1 MRRRRRGETMRR
13 RQFRC
18 LSWETQPCFV
28 ALPYQRPYNCLFG
41 FAVKKKKTSR
51 FLLATVPHAP
61 QHYLFA
67 SKSTGLD
74 DFKPLDLRDEAYVR
88 WRCVLT
94 DFTSSFQRRD
104 KPIVFF

>member
-1 MRRRRRGETMRR
+1 
-13 RQFRC
+13 
-18 LSWETQPCFV
+18 
-28 ALPYQRPYNCLFG
+28 
-41 FAVKKKKTSR
+41 
-51 FLLATVPHAP
+51 VPHAP

-74 DFKPLDLRDEAYVR
+74 DFQPLDICDEATER

-104 KPIVFF
+104 KPIAFFLSGKDRQEFKWTDDAFYIGP

>member
-1 MRRRRRGETMRR
+1 MPILGDAAM
-13 RQFRC
+13 F
-18 LSWETQPCFV
+18 FFI

-41 FAVKKKKTSR
+41 FAVKKKHPD
-51 FLLATVPHAP
+51 FLLATVHHAP

-74 DFKPLDLRDEAYVR
+74 DFQPLDICDEATER

-104 KPIVFF
+104 KPIAFF